1 MSKRALYLFLPCLII
16 LALISTSAFA
26 AQYLIPADGIEG
38 FEYDYPVGTEIAQEP
53 DPNFDGWAILGSNAT
68 RSASL
73 EYNSLRK
80 NHYIKVYSELGMR
93 GDGVTKGS
101 TVLSR
106 DLNISGVAMIEFDV
120 CFWDGVG
127 TITLKST
134 APTNWNAGHTAVS
147 IGREDRNIVAAH
159 GSGTVTLVENSS
171 NLKWYSFKL
180 VVNTDTRKYSVQV
193 YDGSKLISEAVDLD
207 FGISSGVQAS
217 GIRNI
222 NVFLP
227 DQAVD
232 KTVYI
237 DNVKA
242 YIPQVA
248 SISVYQAGNGLQIPK
263 QDSTQLKLTARA
275 YNEQNMIIPGS
286 SFKWALKEQYP
297 GLEIEAI
304 VDEADSAWLKADPS
318 AQPGVIIVTAT
329 AGGVT
334 TEQEI
339 QLTATD
345 LNIEISGSDS
355 ILIPFTDPKTETFAV
370 TVNRSD
376 GTIVADES
384 VTWQLYDE
392 DNLFPLSHP
401 GLTVDS
407 AAGTLTIEPSTQPV
421 NASVR
426 AVLNSDPIIT
436 QAKKVVIHPMRY
448 DLGTGAAEVG
458 YIKITPDA
466 VYSDATGFGIDPSTP
481 VQAAVIDADSPV
493 EGDYLY
499 SPNGFFRFQQKL
511 DPGNY
516 RVKLTF
522 NDPDSNYLT
531 IGVENVPTQRFRSN
545 DKYDNLIVKGNVNR
559 SGSSELVFDVAL
571 VDGILDIDFIGE
583 KRGEVQYK
591 AFVNSIE
598 ITKLE
603 QEQPGSTPTVHL
615 IGDSTVQSYAANDV
629 MAGWGQK
636 IGKFLGSGY
645 TVNNRAIGGR
655 STASFYREARLES
668 VLLSI
673 KPGDIVLIQLGHNDG
688 TYNKEERYTSNA
700 DYEMLL
706 SEYYIKGV
714 KQRGAVPVIVTP
726 VPMHGFTSTATL
738 GSYAASARKVAETT
752 GTLMIDA
759 HNLALAHYNS
769 LPGTQQEKQ
778 AVLDTYYVLNKK
790 GGSDYTHFT
799 KPGAEKMAE
808 IIYGE
813 LVRLEVVK

>member
-1 MSKRALYLFLPCLII
+1 M
-16 LALISTSAFA
+16 
-26 AQYLIPADGIEG
+26 
-38 FEYDYPVGTEIAQEP
+38 
-53 DPNFDGWAILGSNAT
+53 
-68 RSASL
+68 
-73 EYNSLRK
+73 
-80 NHYIKVYSELGMR
+80 
-93 GDGVTKGS
+93 
-101 TVLSR
+101 
-106 DLNISGVAMIEFDV
+106 
-120 CFWDGVG
+120 
-127 TITLKST
+127 
-134 APTNWNAGHTAVS
+134 
-147 IGREDRNIVAAH
+147 
-159 GSGTVTLVENSS
+159 
-171 NLKWYSFKL
+171 
-180 VVNTDTRKYSVQV
+180 
-193 YDGSKLISEAVDLD
+193 
-207 FGISSGVQAS
+207 
-217 GIRNI
+217 
-222 NVFLP
+222 
-227 DQAVD
+227 
-232 KTVYI
+232 
-237 DNVKA
+237 
-242 YIPQVA
+242 
-248 SISVYQAGNGLQIPK
+248 
-263 QDSTQLKLTARA
+263 
-275 YNEQNMIIPGS
+275 
-286 SFKWALKEQYP
+286 
-297 GLEIEAI
+297 
-304 VDEADSAWLKADPS
+304 
-318 AQPGVIIVTAT
+318 
-329 AGGVT
+329 
-334 TEQEI
+334 
-339 QLTATD
+339 
-345 LNIEISGSDS
+345 
-355 ILIPFTDPKTETFAV
+355 

-448 DLGTGAAEVG
+448 DLGTGAAEAG